1 MDASAQLLGRYRL
14 LSRIGIGG
22 MAEVF
27 RAEVVGAGDFSRTVV
42 VKRMLPQLAA
52 DRDAVM
58 MFLDEARLGAKLH
71 HPNIVSVLD
80 LGERDGD
87 YFMVME
93 YVDGV
98 DLGTIDARLRSH
110 GLRFPQDHAAWIIAR
125 AAEGLGAAHD
135 ARDPAT
141 GHALDIVHR
150 DVSPSNIL
158 VSRTGDVKVAD
169 FGVAR
174 SSDQHVRTTT
184 GILKGKV
191 PYMAPEH
198 LLGEEVDARSD
209 LYGLGVVLWQLLAGR
224 KRHEGKNDLKII
236 QTVVQERTPS
246 PSQFRDDID
255 PQLDEIA
262 MAMLERRR
270 DDRPTSAWAL
280 AQMIDEWLAAKRHTG
295 RPAVERW
302 LRSTLAGAL
311 ASPTYSPLGPPHGAI
326 VSPAD
331 GVPAFAEAA
340 PGGSAQ
346 PLPSDRASVTE
357 PSPFLGA
364 VVRDAPTVAT
374 PTHVPTS
381 ATMPERSRWREFAA
395 SRVRPAEGVQARV
408 VDGQTAIIVAERRQ
422 LHSLNTT
429 AAFIWDRADGSRTLE
444 QIAQEMLTHFEV
456 ELATAQDEVLSF
468 VLAAIQNGML
478 VIEPAGARATSA

>member
-1 MDASAQLLGRYRL
+1 MEASAQLLGRYRL
-14 LSRIGIGG
+14 LSRLGIGG

-27 RAEVVGAGDFSRTVV
+27 RSEVVGAGDFSRTVV

-52 DRDAVM
+52 DHDAVM

-141 GHALDIVHR
+141 DRPLNIVHR

-158 VSRTGDVKVAD
+158 VSRTADVKVAD

-174 SSDQHVRTTT
+174 SSAQHVRTGT
-184 GILKGKV
+184 GVLKGKV

-209 LYGLGVVLWQLLAGR
+209 VYGLGVVLWQLLAGR
-224 KRHEGKNDLKII
+224 KRHEGRNDLKII
-236 QTVVQERTPS
+236 QSVVQERPPP

-262 MAMLERRR
+262 MAMLERRPQ
-270 DDRPTSAWAL
+270 DRPASAWAL
-280 AQMIDEWLAAKRHTG
+280 AQQLDDWLVAKHHTG

-302 LRSTLAGAL
+302 LRATLDGAL
-311 ASPTYSPLGPPHGAI
+311 ASPMYSPLGPPHGAI
-326 VSPAD
+326 VSPAE
-331 GVPAFAEAA
+331 GVPRVVDGA
-340 PGGSAQ
+340 PRSLAGA
-346 PLPSDRASVTE
+346 LPSDRASVTE
-357 PSPFLGA
+357 RSPYLAAG
-364 VVRDAPTVAT
+364 VPDAPTVAT

-381 ATMPERSRWREFAA
+381 ATMPERSRWQEFAGA
-395 SRVRPAEGVQARV
+395 RVRPAPGVQARV
-408 VDGQTAIIVAERRQ
+408 IDGQTAIIVAERRQ

-429 AAFIWDRADGSRTLE
+429 AAFIWERADGSRTL
-444 QIAQEMLTHFEV
+444 AQLAEEMLPHFEV

-478 VIEPAGARATSA
+478 VVEMTGARAI